1 MRSST
6 RIKIF
11 TLIELLIVIA
21 IIAILA
27 GMLLPALN
35 VAKAKAQSIAC
46 TNNLRQVGIYNIN
59 YSDAYKGIILYTPFW
74 NGVQVSWGNLLQ
86 DAGIIKAYEYG
97 SFFCPSIA
105 PYRMKRAGVVLS
117 FTYARAGA
125 YNPNDVI
132 YAGPIQRF
140 AMPTRAEIF
149 GDSAQRPPS
158 VTAVDNNLADNGQ
171 VQCSYVQK
179 RNPQSASNKN
189 KIHLRHS
196 KKANFVFLDGHVA
209 PMGLNDK
216 VPVNNHL
223 FPGSDNREWTIYQA
237 YNPYLN

>member
-1 MRSST
+1 MQFSRRMRS
-6 RIKIF
+6 F

-27 GMLLPALN
+27 GMLLPALK
-35 VAKAKAQSIAC
+35 AARAKAQSIAC
-46 TNNLRQVGIYNIN
+46 TSNLRQVGIYNMN
-59 YSDAYKGIILYTPFW
+59 YSDAYKGFILYTPYW
-74 NGVQVSWGNLLQ
+74 NGIQVSWGSLLQ
-86 DAGIIKAYEYG
+86 NAGIIKTYEYG

-105 PYRMKRAGVVLS
+105 PYRAKRLGAITS

-125 YNPNDVI
+125 YNPNDAA

-140 AMPTRAEIF
+140 AMPSRSEIF

-158 VTAVDNNLADNGQ
+158 VTAVENNLAENGQ
-171 VQCSYVQK
+171 VQCCYVQK
-179 RNPQSASNKN
+179 RNPQPGNN
-189 KIHLRHS
+189 RIHIRHS

-223 FPGSDNREWTIYQA
+223 FPGSDNREWTIHYA